1 MPDDRTRLR
10 LHQRLTELLDADLA
24 DAMMESMPPMPWD
37 ELATKQDL
45 AALTPQFEAIDRR
58 FEAIDRRFESM
69 DRRFDAID
77 ERFDLLVSYID
88 TKLDGKIDA
97 LEGRLALRWMETT
110 RIIVLAMM
118 VLFVGVVGLAIR
130 LGG

>member
-10 LHQRLTELLDADLA
+10 LHQRLTELLEPDLA

-37 ELATKQDL
+37 ELATKADI
-45 AALTPQFEAIDRR
+45 AALDPRFEAIDRR
-58 FEAIDRRFESM
+58 FEAIDRRFDLLTEH
-69 DRRFDAID
+69 FDA
-77 ERFDLLVSYID
+77 
-88 TKLDGKIDA
+88 KLDSKIDA

-118 VLFVGVVGLAIR
+118 ILFVGVAGLAIQ

>member
-1 MPDDRTRLR
+1 MRP
-10 LHQRLTELLDADLA
+10 RLTELLEPDLA

-37 ELATKQDL
+37 ELATKADI
-45 AALTPQFEAIDRR
+45 AALDPRFETIDRR
-58 FEAIDRRFESM
+58 FEAIDQQF
-69 DRRFDAID
+69 DLQTAHFDA
-77 ERFDLLVSYID
+77 
-88 TKLDGKIDA
+88 KLDA

-118 VLFVGVVGLAIR
+118 ILFGGVAGLAIQ